1 MDKKDVLEIY
11 REQFAFE
18 VDRKKDITTQAQI
31 RFALIATGATLLVYM
46 ARNVDLEASLSLL
59 AFFTVC
65 SSISAIIFAVVV
77 YKLTEA
83 FWGNEYSYL
92 PPMDETEKY
101 RQSLAKNSSVIAE
114 TFEDYLIEEYSACS
128 GENRKT
134 NKKRQKRLNSVV
146 KWLKASIIP
155 FFLAGATFLL
165 FDLDSSS
172 SRKATEVQ
180 LVGNGQAACD
190 TKEDLRIKND

>member
-1 MDKKDVLEIY
+1 MDKKDVLDIY

-18 VDRKKDITTQAQI
+18 NDRKKDITAQAQI

-46 ARNVDLEASLSLL
+46 ARNVDLDASLPLL
-59 AFFTVC
+59 AFFTIC
-65 SSISAIIFAVVV
+65 SSISAVIFVVVV
-77 YKLTEA
+77 YKLTDA

-92 PPMDETEKY
+92 PPMDETEEY
-101 RQSLAKNSSVIAE
+101 RQSLGNSASMATE

-134 NKKRQKRLNSVV
+134 NKKRQDKLNSIV

-155 FFLAGATFLL
+155 FVLSGGVFLL

-172 SRKATEVQ
+172 SRKVTEIK
-180 LVGNGQAACD
+180 LIGGGQVSCV
-190 TKEDLRIKND
+190 TKEDVRTKND

>member
-101 RQSLAKNSSVIAE
+101 RQSLAKNSSAIAE

-155 FFLAGATFLL
+155 FVLAGATFLL

>member
-1 MDKKDVLEIY
+1 MDKKEVLDIY

-46 ARNVDLEASLSLL
+46 ARNVDLGVSLSILTLFTFCSLL
-59 AFFTVC
+59 
-65 SSISAIIFAVVV
+65 SAIIFVVAV
-77 YKLTEA
+77 YKLTDA
-83 FWGNEYSYL
+83 FWGNEYCYL
-92 PPMDETEKY
+92 PPMDETEEY
-101 RQSLAKNSSVIAE
+101 RQSLVKDIAGTTE
-114 TFEDYLIEEYSACS
+114 SFEDYLIEEYSACA

-134 NKKRQKRLNSVV
+134 NKERQEKLNSIV

-155 FFLAGATFLL
+155 FALAGGMFLL

-180 LVGNGQAACD
+180 LIGGGQVSCVTTED
-190 TKEDLRIKND
+190 VRTKSE

>member
-1 MDKKDVLEIY
+1 MDKKDVLDIY

-31 RFALIATGATLLVYM
+31 RFALIATGSTLLVYM
-46 ARNVDLEASLSLL
+46 ARNVDLGVSLSILALFTFCSLL
-59 AFFTVC
+59 
-65 SSISAIIFAVVV
+65 SAIIFVVAV
-77 YKLTEA
+77 YKLTDA

-92 PPMDETEKY
+92 PPMDETEEY
-101 RQSLAKNSSVIAE
+101 RQSLGKDIAGTTE
-114 TFEDYLIEEYSACS
+114 SFEDYLIEEYSACA

-134 NKKRQKRLNSVV
+134 NKERQKKLNSIV

-155 FFLAGATFLL
+155 FALAGGMFLL

-180 LVGNGQAACD
+180 LIGGGQVSCVTTED
-190 TKEDLRIKND
+190 VRTKSE